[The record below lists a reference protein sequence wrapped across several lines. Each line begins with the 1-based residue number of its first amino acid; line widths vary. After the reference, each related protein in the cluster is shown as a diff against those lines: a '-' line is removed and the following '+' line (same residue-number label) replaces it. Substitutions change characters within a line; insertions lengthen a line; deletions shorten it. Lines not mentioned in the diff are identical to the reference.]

1 MRFLQHPSSVNLSA
15 VVRSDTKNRIMNKI
29 MCILTTLLWVIGLS
43 AQEQTLHLDTLLL
56 DSLHIDTLQSD
67 TLQSD
72 TLHTFILDAMP
83 NAIVHQDSAITLLL
97 EDKSYNRQR
106 GQHQVSGFR
115 VQVYASNTPQVAK
128 NEALDLYETISS
140 QVNMPV
146 YVISEP
152 PFWKV
157 RLGDFLTREEAI
169 EYKNQLNVL
178 FPHLQ
183 GSTYVV
189 PDQVTVN
196 N

>member
-1 MRFLQHPSSVNLSA
+1 
-15 VVRSDTKNRIMNKI
+15 

-43 AQEQTLHLDTLLL
+43 AQELYLDTMPV
-56 DSLHIDTLQSD
+56 DTLQVD
-67 TLQSD
+67 TLQED

-83 NAIVHQDSAITLLL
+83 NVIVHQDSAITLLL

-106 GQHQVSGFR
+106 GQRQVSGFR

-128 NEALDLYETISS
+128 NEALDLHETLSS
-140 QVNMPV
+140 QVSMAV

-169 EYKNQLNVL
+169 DYKNQLNIL

-189 PDQVTVN
+189 PDQVTIN

>member
-1 MRFLQHPSSVNLSA
+1 MYIF
-15 VVRSDTKNRIMNKI
+15 I
-29 MCILTTLLWVIGLS
+29 TLLWVMGLS
-43 AQEQTLHLDTLLL
+43 AQEQTLSLDTMLL
-56 DSLHIDTLQSD
+56 DSLYTDTLQVVDS
-67 TLQSD
+67 LQQD
-72 TLHTFILDAMP
+72 TLHTFILDDMP

-128 NEALDLYETISS
+128 NEALELYETISS

>member
-1 MRFLQHPSSVNLSA
+1 
-15 VVRSDTKNRIMNKI
+15 
-29 MCILTTLLWVIGLS
+29 MCILTTLLWVVGVS
-43 AQEQTLHLDTLLL
+43 AQELYLDTMPV
-56 DSLHIDTLQSD
+56 DTLQVD
-67 TLQSD
+67 TLQED

-83 NAIVHQDSAITLLL
+83 NVVVHQDSAITLLL

-106 GQHQVSGFR
+106 GQRQVSGFR

-128 NEALDLYETISS
+128 NEALDLHETLSS
-140 QVNMPV
+140 QVSMAV

-157 RLGDFLTREEAI
+157 RLGDFLTREDAI
-169 EYKNQLNVL
+169 DYKNQLNIL

>member
-1 MRFLQHPSSVNLSA
+1 
-15 VVRSDTKNRIMNKI
+15 MNKI
-29 MCILTTLLWVIGLS
+29 RCILTTLLWVIGLS
-43 AQEQTLHLDTLLL
+43 AQEQTLPLDTILV
-56 DSLHIDTLQSD
+56 DSLYID

-128 NEALDLYETISS
+128 NEALDLHETLSS
-140 QVNMPV
+140 QVSMAV

>member
-1 MRFLQHPSSVNLSA
+1 
-15 VVRSDTKNRIMNKI
+15 

-43 AQEQTLHLDTLLL
+43 AQEQTLPLDTILV

-83 NAIVHQDSAITLLL
+83 NVLVHQDSAITLLL

-106 GQHQVSGFR
+106 GQRQVSGFR

-128 NEALDLYETISS
+128 NEALDLHETLSS
-140 QVNMPV
+140 QVSMAV

>member
-1 MRFLQHPSSVNLSA
+1 
-15 VVRSDTKNRIMNKI
+15 

-43 AQEQTLHLDTLLL
+43 AQEQTLPLDTILV
-56 DSLHIDTLQSD
+56 DSFHIDTLQSD

-157 RLGDFLTREEAI
+157 RLGDFLTREEAV
-169 EYKNQLNVL
+169 EYKTQLNVL
-178 FPHLQ
+178 FPNLQ

-189 PDQVTVN
+189 PDQVIVN

>member
-1 MRFLQHPSSVNLSA
+1 
-15 VVRSDTKNRIMNKI
+15 
-29 MCILTTLLWVIGLS
+29 MCILTTLLWVVGLS
-43 AQEQTLHLDTLLL
+43 AQELYLDTMPV
-56 DSLHIDTLQSD
+56 DTLQVD
-67 TLQSD
+67 TLQED

-83 NAIVHQDSAITLLL
+83 NVVVHQDSAITLLL

-106 GQHQVSGFR
+106 GQRQVSGFR

-128 NEALDLYETISS
+128 NEALDLHETLSS
-140 QVNMPV
+140 QVSMAV

-169 EYKNQLNVL
+169 EYKNQLNIL

>member
-1 MRFLQHPSSVNLSA
+1 
-15 VVRSDTKNRIMNKI
+15 

-43 AQEQTLHLDTLLL
+43 AQEQTLPLDTILV
-56 DSLHIDTLQSD
+56 DSLHIDTLQLD

-97 EDKSYNRQR
+97 EDKSYNRHR
-106 GQHQVSGFR
+106 GQRQVSGFR

-128 NEALDLYETISS
+128 NEALDLHETLSS
-140 QVNMPV
+140 QVSMAV

-169 EYKNQLNVL
+169 EYKNQLNIL

>member
-1 MRFLQHPSSVNLSA
+1 
-15 VVRSDTKNRIMNKI
+15 

-43 AQEQTLHLDTLLL
+43 AQEQTLPLDTILV
-56 DSLHIDTLQSD
+56 DSLHID

-128 NEALDLYETISS
+128 NEALDLHEALSS
-140 QVNMPV
+140 QVSMAV

-169 EYKNQLNVL
+169 DYKNQLNVL

>member
-1 MRFLQHPSSVNLSA
+1 
-15 VVRSDTKNRIMNKI
+15 
-29 MCILTTLLWVIGLS
+29 MCILTTLLWVVELS
-43 AQEQTLHLDTLLL
+43 AQELYLDTVQLDTLHV
-56 DSLHIDTLQSD
+56 DTLHVDTLQE
-67 TLQSD
+67 D

-83 NAIVHQDSAITLLL
+83 NVVVYQDSAITLLL
-97 EDKSYNRQR
+97 EDKSYDRQR
-106 GQHQVSGFR
+106 GQRQVSGFR

-128 NEALDLYETISS
+128 NEALDLHETLSS
-140 QVNMPV
+140 QVSMAV

-169 EYKNQLNVL
+169 DYKNQLNIL

>member
-1 MRFLQHPSSVNLSA
+1 MRFLQHPSSVNLSV

-43 AQEQTLHLDTLLL
+43 AQEQTLPLDTLLV
-56 DSLHIDTLQSD
+56 DSLHID

-83 NAIVHQDSAITLLL
+83 NVLVHQDSAITLLL

-106 GQHQVSGFR
+106 GQRQVSGFR

-128 NEALDLYETISS
+128 NEALDLHETLSS
-140 QVNMPV
+140 QVSMAV

>member
-1 MRFLQHPSSVNLSA
+1 MYIF
-15 VVRSDTKNRIMNKI
+15 I
-29 MCILTTLLWVIGLS
+29 TLLWVMGLS
-43 AQEQTLHLDTLLL
+43 AQEQTLSLDTMLL
-56 DSLHIDTLQSD
+56 DLLYTDTLQVVDS
-67 TLQSD
+67 LQQD
-72 TLHTFILDAMP
+72 TLHTFILDDMP
-83 NAIVHQDSAITLLL
+83 NVLVHQDSAITLLL

-128 NEALDLYETISS
+128 NEALELYETISS

-189 PDQVTVN
+189 PDQVTIN

>member
-1 MRFLQHPSSVNLSA
+1 
-15 VVRSDTKNRIMNKI
+15 
-29 MCILTTLLWVIGLS
+29 MCILTTLLWVVGVS
-43 AQEQTLHLDTLLL
+43 AQELYLDTMPV
-56 DSLHIDTLQSD
+56 DTLQVD
-67 TLQSD
+67 TLQED

-83 NAIVHQDSAITLLL
+83 NVVVHQDSAITLLL

-106 GQHQVSGFR
+106 GQRQVSGFR

-128 NEALDLYETISS
+128 NEALDLHETLSS
-140 QVNMPV
+140 QVSIAV

-169 EYKNQLNVL
+169 DYKNQLNIL

-189 PDQVTVN
+189 PDQVTIN

>member
-1 MRFLQHPSSVNLSA
+1 MYIF
-15 VVRSDTKNRIMNKI
+15 I
-29 MCILTTLLWVIGLS
+29 TLLWVMGLS
-43 AQEQTLHLDTLLL
+43 AQEQTLSLDTMLL
-56 DSLHIDTLQSD
+56 DSLYTDTLQVVDS
-67 TLQSD
+67 LQQD
-72 TLHTFILDAMP
+72 TLHTFILDDMP
-83 NAIVHQDSAITLLL
+83 NVLVHQESAITLLL

-128 NEALDLYETISS
+128 NEALELYETISS

-189 PDQVTVN
+189 PDQVTIN

>member
-1 MRFLQHPSSVNLSA
+1 MLF
-15 VVRSDTKNRIMNKI
+15 I
-29 MCILTTLLWVIGLS
+29 TLLWVMGLS
-43 AQEQTLHLDTLLL
+43 AQEQTLSLDTMLL
-56 DSLHIDTLQSD
+56 DSLYTDTLQVVDS
-67 TLQSD
+67 LQQD
-72 TLHTFILDAMP
+72 TLHTFILDDMP
-83 NAIVHQDSAITLLL
+83 NVLVHQDSAITLLL

-106 GQHQVSGFR
+106 GQYQVSGFR

-157 RLGDFLTREEAI
+157 RLGDFLTREEAV

-189 PDQVTVN
+189 PDQVIVN

>member
-1 MRFLQHPSSVNLSA
+1 
-15 VVRSDTKNRIMNKI
+15 

-43 AQEQTLHLDTLLL
+43 AQEQTLPLDTILV
-56 DSLHIDTLQSD
+56 DSLHIDTLQLD

-106 GQHQVSGFR
+106 GQRQVSGFR

-128 NEALDLYETISS
+128 NEALDLHETLSS
-140 QVNMPV
+140 QVSMAV

>member
-1 MRFLQHPSSVNLSA
+1 
-15 VVRSDTKNRIMNKI
+15 
-29 MCILTTLLWVIGLS
+29 MCILTTLLWVVGVS
-43 AQEQTLHLDTLLL
+43 AQELYLDTMPV
-56 DSLHIDTLQSD
+56 DTLQVD
-67 TLQSD
+67 TLQED

-83 NAIVHQDSAITLLL
+83 NVVVHQDSAITLLL

-106 GQHQVSGFR
+106 GQRQVSGFR

-128 NEALDLYETISS
+128 NEALDLHETLSS
-140 QVNMPV
+140 QVSMAV

-169 EYKNQLNVL
+169 DYKNQLNIL

>member
-1 MRFLQHPSSVNLSA
+1 
-15 VVRSDTKNRIMNKI
+15 

-43 AQEQTLHLDTLLL
+43 AQEQTLPLDTILV

-106 GQHQVSGFR
+106 GQRQVSGFR

-128 NEALDLYETISS
+128 NEALDLHETLSS
-140 QVNMPV
+140 QVSMAV

-189 PDQVTVN
+189 PDQVTIN

>member
-1 MRFLQHPSSVNLSA
+1 MLF
-15 VVRSDTKNRIMNKI
+15 I
-29 MCILTTLLWVIGLS
+29 TLLWVMGLS
-43 AQEQTLHLDTLLL
+43 AQEQTLSLDPMLL
-56 DSLHIDTLQSD
+56 DSLYTDTLQVVDS
-67 TLQSD
+67 LQQD
-72 TLHTFILDAMP
+72 TLHTFILDDMP
-83 NAIVHQDSAITLLL
+83 NVLVHQDSAITLLL

-157 RLGDFLTREEAI
+157 RLGDFLTREEAV

>member
-1 MRFLQHPSSVNLSA
+1 MLF
-15 VVRSDTKNRIMNKI
+15 I
-29 MCILTTLLWVIGLS
+29 TLLWVMGLS
-43 AQEQTLHLDTLLL
+43 AQEQTLSLDTMLL
-56 DSLHIDTLQSD
+56 DSLYTDTLQVVDS
-67 TLQSD
+67 LQQD
-72 TLHTFILDAMP
+72 TLHTFILDDMP
-83 NAIVHQDSAITLLL
+83 NVLVHQDSAITLLL

-157 RLGDFLTREEAI
+157 RLGDFLTREEAV

-189 PDQVTVN
+189 PDQVIVN

>member
-1 MRFLQHPSSVNLSA
+1 
-15 VVRSDTKNRIMNKI
+15 
-29 MCILTTLLWVIGLS
+29 MCILTTLLWVVGLS
-43 AQEQTLHLDTLLL
+43 AQELYLDTVPM
-56 DSLHIDTLQSD
+56 DTLQVD
-67 TLQSD
+67 TLQED

-83 NAIVHQDSAITLLL
+83 NVVVHQDSAITLLL

-106 GQHQVSGFR
+106 GQRQVSGFR

-128 NEALDLYETISS
+128 NEALDLHETLSS
-140 QVNMPV
+140 QVSMAV

-169 EYKNQLNVL
+169 DYKNQLNIL

>member
-1 MRFLQHPSSVNLSA
+1 M
-15 VVRSDTKNRIMNKI
+15 TKI
-29 MCILTTLLWVIGLS
+29 MCILTALLWVVGVS
-43 AQEQTLHLDTLLL
+43 AQELYLDTMPV
-56 DSLHIDTLQSD
+56 DTLQVD
-67 TLQSD
+67 TLQED

-83 NAIVHQDSAITLLL
+83 NVVVHQDSAITLLL

-106 GQHQVSGFR
+106 GQRQVSGFR

-128 NEALDLYETISS
+128 NEALDLHETLSS
-140 QVNMPV
+140 QVSMAV

-169 EYKNQLNVL
+169 DYKNQLNIL

>member
-1 MRFLQHPSSVNLSA
+1 
-15 VVRSDTKNRIMNKI
+15 

-43 AQEQTLHLDTLLL
+43 AQEQTLPLDTLLL
-56 DSLHIDTLQSD
+56 DSLHTDTLQVVDSLQQD
-67 TLQSD
+67 TI
-72 TLHTFILDAMP
+72 HTFILDDMP
-83 NAIVHQDSAITLLL
+83 NVLVHQDSAITLLL

>member
-1 MRFLQHPSSVNLSA
+1 
-15 VVRSDTKNRIMNKI
+15 
-29 MCILTTLLWVIGLS
+29 MCILTTLLWVVGVS
-43 AQEQTLHLDTLLL
+43 AQELYLDTMPVVTLQV
-56 DSLHIDTLQSD
+56 DTLQE
-67 TLQSD
+67 D

-83 NAIVHQDSAITLLL
+83 NVIVHQDSAITLLL

-106 GQHQVSGFR
+106 GQRQVSGFR

-128 NEALDLYETISS
+128 NEALDLHETLSS
-140 QVNMPV
+140 QVSMAV

-169 EYKNQLNVL
+169 DYKNQLNIL

>member
-1 MRFLQHPSSVNLSA
+1 
-15 VVRSDTKNRIMNKI
+15 
-29 MCILTTLLWVIGLS
+29 MCILTTLLWVVGLS
-43 AQEQTLHLDTLLL
+43 AQELYLDTVPV
-56 DSLHIDTLQSD
+56 DTLQVD
-67 TLQSD
+67 TLQED

-83 NAIVHQDSAITLLL
+83 NVVVHQDSAITLLL

-106 GQHQVSGFR
+106 GQRQVSGFR

-128 NEALDLYETISS
+128 NEALDLHETLSS
-140 QVNMPV
+140 QVSMAV

-169 EYKNQLNVL
+169 DYKNQLNIL

>member
-1 MRFLQHPSSVNLSA
+1 
-15 VVRSDTKNRIMNKI
+15 
-29 MCILTTLLWVIGLS
+29 
-43 AQEQTLHLDTLLL
+43 
-56 DSLHIDTLQSD
+56 
-67 TLQSD
+67 
-72 TLHTFILDAMP
+72 MP

-106 GQHQVSGFR
+106 GQHQVNGFR

-157 RLGDFLTREEAI
+157 RIGNFLTREEANDYRMTFVAQYP
-169 EYKNQLNVL
+169 E
-178 FPHLQ
+178 LQ

-189 PDQVTVN
+189 PDKVIVIN
-196 N
+196 K